1 MPLMPVTDS
10 MFLLAETREHPMHV
24 GGLQLFEKP
33 DGAGPDYL
41 STMRRDLLADTNM
54 RSIFR
59 RRPARPVNI
68 AGYLA
73 WSEDDD
79 LELDYHFRHSS
90 LPQPGR
96 VRELLELTSRW
107 HSTLLDRHRPLWE
120 IHLIEG
126 LHDDRF
132 AMYTKV
138 HHALLDGVSALRQL
152 QATLSD
158 DPNDL
163 NCPPPW
169 GSRRE
174 LRTKNDGNSPL
185 SLTQSVGRTLSQL
198 AGVAPAALKVAND
211 AFRDHTLTLPM
222 QAPRTMFNVPIGG
235 ARRFAA
241 QSWSLDRVRAVAT
254 AAGVSRNDVVL
265 AMCSGALRDYLIEQR
280 ALPDAP
286 MIAMVPVSL
295 RKKRDP
301 GDPAGNS
308 IGALL
313 CNLATDVA
321 DPAARLTAIHKSM
334 RDGKRLFSQLS
345 PLQTL
350 LLSALNV
357 GQIGISAI
365 PGIVKNTRPPF
376 NIVIS
381 NVPGP
386 RKQMYWNG
394 AALDGI
400 YPASVLFDGQALNI
414 TLTNNGDNLDF
425 GITGCRRSV
434 PHLQRILTHLD
445 TALAELEA
453 ATRAETPRD
462 LTSRVSI

>member
-10 MFLLAETREHPMHV
+10 MFLMVETREHPMHV
-24 GGLQLFEKP
+24 GGLQLFRKP
-33 DGAGPDYL
+33 ESAGENYL
-41 STMRRDLLADTNM
+41 SDLRQKMLATDNM
-54 RSIFR
+54 RSVFR
-59 RRPARPVNI
+59 RRPSRPVNT
-68 AGYLA
+68 AGYVRWA
-73 WSEDDD
+73 TEGE
-79 LELDYHFRHSS
+79 LELDYHFRHSA

-96 VRELLELTSRW
+96 IRELLEVTSRW

-126 LHDDRF
+126 LQDGRF
-132 AMYTKV
+132 AMYSKI
-138 HHALLDGVSALRQL
+138 HHSLMDGVSALRHL
-152 QATLSD
+152 QGTLSD

-163 NCPPPW
+163 DCPPPW
-169 GSRRE
+169 GSRSNG
-174 LRTKNDGNSPL
+174 TNGNGHAPP
-185 SLTQSVGRTLSQL
+185 SLFSL
-198 AGVAPAALKVAND
+198 AGKTFDQVAGIAPAAAKVARE
-211 AFRDHTLTLPM
+211 AFREHTLTLPM
-222 QAPRTMFNVPIGG
+222 QAPKTMLNVPIGG

-265 AMCSGALRDYLIEQR
+265 AMCSGALRDYLIEQS

-286 MIAMVPVSL
+286 LIAMVPVSL
-295 RKKRDP
+295 RRKAD
-301 GDPAGNS
+301 AGEASGNN

-313 CNLATDVA
+313 CNLGTDLP
-321 DPAARLTAIHKSM
+321 DPALRLAAIHTSM
-334 RDGKRLFSQLS
+334 TNGKKLFSELT

-350 LLSALNV
+350 LLSGVNV
-357 GQIGISAI
+357 AQLGASPI
-365 PGIVKNTRPPF
+365 PGVVNNTRPPF
-376 NIVIS
+376 NLVIS

-400 YPASVLFDGQALNI
+400 YPASVLLDGQALNI
-414 TLTNNGDNLDF
+414 TLTSNGDNLDF

-445 TALAELEA
+445 TALAELEG
-453 ATRAETPRD
+453 ATG
-462 LTSRVSI
+462 VK